1 MLSLIFIQ
9 FLVYTAYCEF
19 SVVNQVITD
28 PTAFVQTFAKAN
40 PAQINEV
47 IKIIEG
53 LVAEGQDKKSK
64 IIATHDAAEKV
75 LADAN
80 ADLAKALDEFETARG
95 ERKLADEFESLLR
108 TKLAKRK
115 DEETAALNTKNLKSE
130 ILTDAQNWLD
140 TENKRIDAEKAILE
154 EVIDV
159 LNGLKDNSGRR
170 LLSVQSHL
178 APILPALIESAKV
191 NPDSIDKVVGMVT
204 DLIADGER
212 VRTKAK
218 ADRNSA
224 QSAFD
229 KAEAEWKAAVQ
240 ATIDATDAL
249 NAAVADAANKLSVE
263 KVKEEIWEKATA
275 AQERAA
281 EDEAAKLKIEQEQVP
296 ILDHENEEL
305 LKVIDILKDML
316 KKME

>member
-53 LVAEGQDKKSK
+53 LVAEGQDKKNK
-64 IIATHDAAEKV
+64 IIATHDAAAKV
-75 LADAN
+75 LDGAN

-95 ERKLADEFESLLR
+95 ERKLADALVANLR

-115 DEETAALNTKNLKSE
+115 DEETDALNSKNLRFE
-130 ILTDAQNWLD
+130 IYTDAQNWLD
-140 TENKRIDAEKAILE
+140 TENKRIDGEKAVLE

-159 LNGLKDNSGRR
+159 LNGLKDNNGRR

-178 APILPALIESAKV
+178 GPILPALIESAKV
-191 NPDSIDKVVGMVT
+191 NPDSIDKVVGMVA
-204 DLIADGER
+204 DLIAAGER
-212 VRTKAK
+212 VRTEAK

-224 QSAFD
+224 KSAFD
-229 KAEAEWKAAVQ
+229 KAEAEWKKAVQ
-240 ATIDATDAL
+240 ATIEATDAL
-249 NAAVADAANKLSVE
+249 NAAVADAANKLAVE
-263 KVKEEIWEKATA
+263 EDKQDIWEKATT
-275 AQERAA
+275 AQEKAA
-281 EDEAAKLKIEQEQVP
+281 ADEAAKLKIEEEQVP
-296 ILDHENEEL
+296 ILDHENDEL